1 MLYHIYLN
9 FCLGYASP
17 HGNTIQRR
25 LKRLHSDHKSLLIK
39 KSSKVDSIGVT
50 CDFCNDKRL
59 YSYMCLKGHFITSKS
74 KFISKILSF
83 SWFHDRHTSTNI
95 STIIKK
101 ELKELNI
108 FEKTRSIT
116 TDGAVNMLKIG
127 VSLCNDLKQIWC

>member
-1 MLYHIYLN
+1 M
-9 FCLGYASP
+9 
-17 HGNTIQRR
+17 
-25 LKRLHSDHKSLLIK
+25 
-39 KSSKVDSIGVT
+39 
-50 CDFCNDKRL
+50 
-59 YSYMCLKGHFITSKS
+59 GHFITSKS
-74 KFISKILSF
+74 KFIFKILSF
-83 SWFHDRHTSTNI
+83 SWFHDRHTSANI